1 MLVGGM
7 LRLSSHSTSDARTL
21 AAMQDAAKYGL
32 GRMPAIE
39 PAIASLIV
47 SPDETLRPDARCPRP
62 QCRVTDDLLS
72 KAYDAGA
79 RMGRIGNSFSHLM
92 LALSATLQQESLRA
106 PVSFNDASLQAV
118 ALMTSELGHL
128 MSTLVQASRQVWL
141 AQSPLTD
148 TCRRVL
154 RSVPVQPGELFGPA
168 AVEALEHTA

>member
-47 SPDETLRPDARCPRP
+47 RPDARCPRP

-154 RSVPVQPGELFGPA
+154 CSVLVQPGELFGPA